1 LIGIVLGLGLAFLSE
16 AVDRRVRSEDDV
28 EAALG
33 PPLLARLPKPSRAA
47 MQGGHL
53 VMIEHPASIEAE
65 AFRRLKT
72 NIEFANMARQAR
84 TIMVTSAGPKEG
96 KTTTIANLAVAFARA
111 GRRVALVDLDLRSP
125 NLDRVFG
132 FRGRAGVTH
141 VALGHRTLEEAMT
154 RIPLKGDPMR
164 FEDQNG
170 NGRGPA
176 IAGMLE
182 MLPAG
187 MVPPDPGE
195 FVASDAIAR
204 ILDELTDF
212 DLVLVD
218 APPLLAV
225 GDSVALSARVDALFV
240 VVRMNMISRE
250 VLRELARTLEVCTC
264 AKLGY
269 VLAGT
274 NIREA
279 YGYAGYG
286 YPARLSARERESSRG

>member
-1 LIGIVLGLGLAFLSE
+1 
-16 AVDRRVRSEDDV
+16 
-28 EAALG
+28 
-33 PPLLARLPKPSRAA
+33 
-47 MQGGHL
+47 MQF
-53 VMIEHPASIEAE
+53 V
-65 AFRRLKT
+65 
-72 NIEFANMARQAR
+72 
-84 TIMVTSAGPKEG
+84 
-96 KTTTIANLAVAFARA
+96 
-111 GRRVALVDLDLRSP
+111 
-125 NLDRVFG
+125 
-132 FRGRAGVTH
+132 
-141 VALGHRTLEEAMT
+141 
-154 RIPLKGDPMR
+154 
-164 FEDQNG
+164 DQNG

-176 IAGMLE
+176 IAGMLDV
-182 MLPAG
+182 LPAG

-195 FVASDAIAR
+195 FVTSDSVAR
-204 ILDELTDF
+204 ILDELTDV

-286 YPARLSARERESSRG
+286 YPARLGTRERESIWR